1 MKIEITPVVVVP
13 DMSPLIHL
21 AAAGRLPLLHEFGRV
36 VVMDIVAHEASDD
49 LMKPWAREVADWL
62 RRGQEAGSNQ
72 PVEVV
77 KTEIGEAFRLARQT
91 DPNFTMRDA
100 GERAIRDW
108 LVDSLPEIGGPALV
122 IYEDKRMPALIRREQ
137 LEDVV
142 VMATTRAVLTFA
154 QERGLIASAEEA
166 WNDII
171 RRAEGANPKLDVKVM
186 RPTRAP

>member
-1 MKIEITPVVVVP
+1 MKIEITPIVVVP

-21 AAAGRLPLLHEFGRV
+21 AAAGRLLLLHEFGHV

-49 LMKPWAREVADWL
+49 LTKPWAREVADWL
-62 RRGQEAGSNQ
+62 RKGQEAGSNQ
-72 PVEVV
+72 PVEIV
-77 KTEIGEAFRLARQT
+77 KTEIGEAYRLARQT
-91 DPNFTMRDA
+91 DPTFTMRDA

-108 LVDSLPEIGGPALV
+108 LVDSLPDIGGPALV
-122 IYEDKRMPALIRREQ
+122 IYEDKRMPSLIQREH

-171 RRAEGANPKLDVKVM
+171 KRAEGASPSLDVKVM